1 MTFYFWKYFM
11 CNWWETCILQLLPF
25 SSINVSCFKLVTQ
38 VLQILH
44 IHIDFHC
51 LLVLLITERV
61 TLMVNI
67 SNYDCEFVY
76 FLFIVLSTFTL
87 CVLKLH
93 CSVHTGI
100 VFWYLIFQ
108 FSSFAQACLTLCD
121 PRDCNFHSS
130 LSCIGEGDGS
140 PLQCSCLENPRD
152 GEAWLGCCLWG
163 LCCLC
168 QASLS
173 ITNSRS

>member
-1 MTFYFWKYFM
+1 MILIHYNLTQYVVMTFYFWKYFM

-108 FSSFAQACLTLCD
+108 FSSFAQACLTLYV
-121 PRDCNFHSS
+121 
-130 LSCIGEGDGS
+130 
-140 PLQCSCLENPRD
+140 
-152 GEAWLGCCLWG
+152 WLYVFEYFM
-163 LCCLC
+163 
-168 QASLS
+168 
-173 ITNSRS
+173 TK